1 MRGDMERE
9 NWCLLGMV
17 GITHKLT
24 QAHRPTG
31 TPAHGVR
38 FVSFSSFSP
47 PPRTTSLISSDTIPV
62 YRLPCLSTPAA
73 RRSAPP
79 PRGPCA
85 RPWPLDSHPCDF

>member
-47 PPRTTSLISSDTIPV
+47 PPARLLSSLQILSRCIAYRVFQLPLPV
-62 YRLPCLSTPAA
+62 APLLLRAVHA
-73 RRSAPP
+73 RAHGR
-79 PRGPCA
+79 
-85 RPWPLDSHPCDF
+85 